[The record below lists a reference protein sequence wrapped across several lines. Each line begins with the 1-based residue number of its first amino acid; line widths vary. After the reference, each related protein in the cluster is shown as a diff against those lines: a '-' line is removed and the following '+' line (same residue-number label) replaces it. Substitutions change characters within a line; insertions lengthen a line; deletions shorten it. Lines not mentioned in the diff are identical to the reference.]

1 MSPEENSTPTKP
13 GTAGIVDLAMT
24 VVYAVLVV
32 VVKKTLVLVTLLV
45 VVYVDVVENVL
56 VMVDGVVVTVCVVVV
71 VVVVVV
77 LVGVMVVSGVE
88 AERTIITSVSICVD
102 DVVGIGVLAEVLVS
116 FVTHCTVC
124 DVDELTVAVK
134 VSPVMME
141 SAKAKRRNSCNSIM
155 REL

>member
-1 MSPEENSTPTKP
+1 MAT
-13 GTAGIVDLAMT
+13 T
-24 VVYAVLVV
+24 VAYAVLVV
-32 VVKKTLVLVTLLV
+32 VVEKTVVLVTLLV

-56 VMVDGVVVTVCVVVV
+56 VMVDGVVVTVLIVVM

-77 LVGVMVVSGVE
+77 LAGVIVVSGVE
-88 AERTIITSVSICVD
+88 AERTIITSVSVCVD

-124 DVDELTVAVK
+124 DVDEVTVAVK
-134 VSPVMME
+134 VSPAMIE
-141 SAKAKRRNSCNSIM
+141 LAKAKRRKGCNSMM